1 MKQSLLMEKYPVF
14 DMELPKAETDFDS
27 VEAIV
32 AELKARIE
40 ETEGVVFIADFDH
53 YAHTRDTGG
62 QIDSKIKAARNVV
75 FCFGRML
82 PNPHVLAV
90 RPRSIGVCD
99 MGDHFHIAFLE
110 APMEVANTAM
120 ESWCKNLFRRG

>member
-1 MKQSLLMEKYPVF
+1 MKQTLLMEKYPVY
-14 DMELPKAETDFDS
+14 DLELAKDETDFQS

-32 AELKARIE
+32 AELKRRIE
-40 ETEGVVFIADFDH
+40 DTEGVVFIADFDH

-62 QIDSKIKAARNVV
+62 TIAEEIKEARNVV
-75 FCFGRML
+75 FCFGRAI
-82 PNPHVLAV
+82 PNPHVLSV

-99 MGDHFHIAFLE
+99 LGDRFVLSFLE

-120 ESWCKNLFRRG
+120 EGWCKDLYRRA